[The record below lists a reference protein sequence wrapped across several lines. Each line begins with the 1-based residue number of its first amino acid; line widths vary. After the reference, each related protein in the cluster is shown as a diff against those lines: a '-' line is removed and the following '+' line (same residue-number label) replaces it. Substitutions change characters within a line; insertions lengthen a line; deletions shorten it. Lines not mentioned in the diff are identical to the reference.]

1 MTMLIDDDDDGDDD
15 ADGDV
20 HDVLMIKMMM
30 IIRWW
35 WYNICISGN
44 GALQSRTK
52 NPLCCWATWDP
63 WSNEVDQ

>member
-1 MTMLIDDDDDGDDD
+1 
-15 ADGDV
+15 
-20 HDVLMIKMMM
+20 M
-30 IIRWW
+30 IIIMGQRWW

-63 WSNEVDQ
+63 WSDEVDQ

>member
-30 IIRWW
+30 IIRW
-35 WYNICISGN
+35 
-44 GALQSRTK
+44 
-52 NPLCCWATWDP
+52 
-63 WSNEVDQ
+63 